1 MKKTEIQVVDQPE
14 LLEVVKSSKIE
25 LSKAQTYAVGYA
37 PFMQKVNELALSIK
51 DLNKDNPSTQDAK
64 IARAKRLELV
74 KVRKSAEAK
83 KQEDKELILVEG
95 RLIDGLFKVVEN
107 TSKLTENDYLEIEKH
122 QERIEAEKKEKLKA
136 DRSILLEPFETDLTF
151 IAIEDMSEEQFNI
164 FFDSQKTAY
173 EAKKEAERLA
183 EVARIE
189 AEKKAEEDRIA
200 KEKADK
206 EERLR
211 IEAENAKL
219 KAEQERIAKEQALKD
234 AAAKKEADR
243 IAKIQAEEQR
253 KKDAELAKIKAEKEA
268 AEKVIADQK
277 AKEQAELKR
286 IEDAKKS
293 AELAPD
299 KEKIR
304 VLFNSIK
311 SISIPEFKTSEAKEI
326 GTMVEKDL
334 KALLSNII
342 ELSKGLK

>member
-1 MKKTEIQVVDQPE
+1 MKNTEIQITEQPE

-25 LSKAQTYAVGYA
+25 LSKAQSYAVGYA
-37 PFMQKVNELALSIK
+37 PFMQQVNELSLAIK
-51 DLNKDNPSTQDAK
+51 ELNKDNPTTQDAK
-64 IARAKRLELV
+64 IARTKRLELV
-74 KVRKSAEAK
+74 KVRKLAETK
-83 KQEDKELILVEG
+83 KSDDKELILIEG

-122 QERIEAEKKEKLKA
+122 QERIEADKKAKLKIERIEKLEQF
-136 DRSILLEPFETDLTF
+136 DVDISF
-151 IAIEDMSEEQFNI
+151 IAIEDMSVEQFNI

-189 AEKKAEEDRIA
+189 AEKKSEEERIA

-219 KAEQERIAKEQALKD
+219 KADQERIAKEQAIKD

-243 IAKIQAEEQR
+243 IAKIQAVEKAKQ
-253 KKDAELAKIKAEKEA
+253 DAEIAKIKAEKEA

-277 AKEQAELKR
+277 AKEQAEAKR

-304 VLFNSIK
+304 VLFDSIK
-311 SISIPEFKTSEAKEI
+311 AISIPEFKTSEAKEI
-326 GTMVEKDL
+326 GVMVEKDL
-334 KALLSNII
+334 KQLLSNII
-342 ELSKGLK
+342 NLSKGLS